1 MTREKNN
8 CSNHTHQHPMET
20 PRHHLH
26 SGSPLFHLSG
36 GHIFETHLPLGSFI
50 YTAAGHWSSF
60 AGGPQQYWPC
70 FRWDAMRWRL
80 RWMWWRRRRWQPGI
94 SSLSSF
100 SSLSSL
106 SSLSFTSRIS
116 LSTTL
121 RQLLPAVMWCLMDIS
136 HEQFYWIS
144 YDNHMIIIEYSV
156 NSSHTLTFN
165 PIHKHHQT
173 SRCRPNFIKL
183 RIPFFSLIFHK

>member
-80 RWMWWRRRRWQPGI
+80 RWMWWMWWRRRRWQPGI

-100 SSLSSL
+100 SSLSLPPESPSPRRCASFSQLSCDASWTSL
-106 SSLSFTSRIS
+106 MNNFTG
-116 LSTTL
+116 
-121 RQLLPAVMWCLMDIS
+121 
-136 HEQFYWIS
+136 Y
-144 YDNHMIIIEYSV
+144 HMIIIW
-156 NSSHTLTFN
+156 
-165 PIHKHHQT
+165 
-173 SRCRPNFIKL
+173 
-183 RIPFFSLIFHK
+183 

>member
-1 MTREKNN
+1 M
-8 CSNHTHQHPMET
+8 
-20 PRHHLH
+20 HHLH

-60 AGGPQQYWPC
+60 AGGPRQYWPC

-80 RWMWWRRRRWQPGI
+80 RRMRWRRRRWQPGI

-100 SSLSSL
+100 

-121 RQLLPAVMWCLMDIS
+121 RQLLPAVMRCYPFGTRRSFVTPRCSGW
-136 HEQFYWIS
+136 
-144 YDNHMIIIEYSV
+144 
-156 NSSHTLTFN
+156 
-165 PIHKHHQT
+165 T
-173 SRCRPNFIKL
+173 SRAKWTLLSPASHHIAHTRKSAQSRNQAPDRATRQVRRLASAGFLL
-183 RIPFFSLIFHK
+183 RLGTLACC